1 MIMDLI
7 VYIIVIT
14 VFGFIRMSAKQ
25 TVQEK
30 YSIIGDGVTVDSQV
44 TSGDLKIGSN
54 LRLLRDKDAFTLILE
69 ELGLK

>member
-7 VYIIVIT
+7 LYVVVIS
-14 VFGFIRMSAKQ
+14 VFGFMRMSAKQ
-25 TVQEK
+25 TVQEQ

-44 TSGDLKIGSN
+44 TAGELKVGNN
-54 LRLLRDKDAFTLILE
+54 LRLLRDKNAFTLILE

>member
-7 VYIIVIT
+7 VYIVIIT
-14 VFGFIRMSAKQ
+14 VASFIKMRAKQ
-25 TVQEK
+25 TVQEQ

-44 TSGDLKIGSN
+44 TSGDLKIGNN
-54 LRLLRDKDAFTLILE
+54 LRLLREKDAFTLILE

>member
-25 TVQEK
+25 TVQEQ